1 MASLRSSRRSPTR
14 PPRRTPSSKGMRV
27 SFDTTP
33 QSLPPSPATLLPGPS
48 SCRGIGSTLPLTLP
62 GAIRECKCKVC
73 QKVFA
78 GVHEVSPHT
87 LECGKYS
94 WSEEDEDGDEKR
106 EDKEERDDSDFWG
119 VQNQE
124 ESDI

>member
-1 MASLRSSRRSPTR
+1 MAAPC
-14 PPRRTPSSKGMRV
+14 
-27 SFDTTP
+27 
-33 QSLPPSPATLLPGPS
+33 LLPSLGLL
-48 SCRGIGSTLPLTLP
+48 G
-62 GAIRECKCKVC
+62 GASAKSAK
-73 QKVFA
+73 KVFA